1 MLTLYITRHGETV
14 WNAENRMQGRLD
26 SSLTD
31 KGKLHAQLLGR
42 RLENTEF
49 TAVITSPSGRTVQTA
64 ELIKGDR
71 QIPIVKDSRLMEIH
85 LGSWEGRTHEEI
97 KEMNAYQ
104 FDCFWNKPNLYQN
117 SEGESFQDV
126 LDRVLA
132 VLKDIEQTYSSG
144 NVLIVTH
151 AVVIK
156 TMYMVMKQLP
166 IEEFWSPPIIHGTSL
181 TIVELNDGKKRF
193 LLEADLSHVKQEA
206 HL

>member
-14 WNAENRMQGRLD
+14 WNAEKRMQGRLD

-31 KGKLHAQLLGR
+31 NGKLHAQLLGK

-49 TAVITSPSGRTVQTA
+49 AAIITSPSGRTVQTA

-71 QIPIVKDSRLMEIH
+71 PIPIVKDSRLMEIH
-85 LGSWEGRTHEEI
+85 FGSWEGKTHDEI
-97 KEMNAYQ
+97 KEIDAHQ
-104 FDCFWNKPNLYQN
+104 FDCFWNKPHLYQN
-117 SEGESFQDV
+117 SEGESFQDIQ
-126 LDRVLA
+126 DRVLS

-166 IEEFWSPPIIHGTSL
+166 LDDFWSPPFIHGTSL
-181 TIVELNDGKKRF
+181 TVVECDNGKKNF
-193 LLEADLSHVKQEA
+193 LLEGDLAHVKQEA